1 MVTEGDVRRGI
12 RLATF
17 SLTLGTAACTPFVDD
32 AAADAMTDGG
42 THVAS
47 GEDESL
53 DSLGADAAHP
63 CDPGMPF
70 GAPILV
76 PGLENVA
83 TAVSALRLSR
93 DYGTAYFQASGRS
106 DAFGGD
112 DLYTAWRASSTRPFE
127 GVAPLSGT
135 GIDTPANEYDPTTPG
150 DALTLVFGR
159 AQPGGDPVHLFYASR
174 ADTSM
179 PFAGVARLP
188 GTDDLAS
195 TSDTGP
201 FFREDGRVLYFAS
214 DRVAA
219 QSTDIYRA
227 EWEGF
232 EPDASLGPP
241 NPVDA
246 LNTTSS
252 EIDPVVAPDDLTIY
266 FASDRADGNAQGL
279 FDIWIATRASTDGT
293 FSWVTNVV
301 ELKSPAFDAPTFVT
315 RDGCTLYFSSTR
327 SGVMLTY
334 VATRR
339 GP

>member
-1 MVTEGDVRRGI
+1 LRDGARSVTF
-12 RLATF
+12 A
-17 SLTLGTAACTPFVDD
+17 LTLGTTACTPFVDD
-32 AAADAMTDGG
+32 AAADARTDGG
-42 THVAS
+42 IHVSS
-47 GEDESL
+47 GGDESL

-93 DYGTAYFQASGRS
+93 DYGTAYFQASGRA
-106 DAFGGD
+106 DAVGGF
-112 DLYTAWRASSTRPFE
+112 DLYTASRASSTRPFE
-127 GVAPLSGT
+127 GVALVSGT
-135 GIDTPANEYDPTTPG
+135 GIDTLADEFDPTTPG
-150 DALTLVFGR
+150 DGLTLIFGR

-174 ADTSM
+174 VDTSM

-195 TSDTGP
+195 AWDTGP
-201 FFREDGRVLYFAS
+201 FFREDGQVLYFAS
-214 DRVAA
+214 NRVAA

-241 NPVDA
+241 SPVDE
-246 LNTTSS
+246 LNTTTS
-252 EIDPVVAPDDLTIY
+252 EIDPVVTPDDLTIY
-266 FASDRADGNAQGL
+266 FASDRADGSAQGL
-279 FDIWIATRASTDGT
+279 FDIWMATRASTDVAFNG
-293 FSWVTNVV
+293 VTNVV
-301 ELKSPAFDAPTFVT
+301 ELNSPAFDAPTFVT

-327 SGVMLTY
+327 SGARLAY
-334 VATRR
+334 VATR